1 LTADHDSHPAFSE
14 HFITMSNA
22 PVSSQSSSTL
32 ASKYPN
38 RSLFAHFDFQRP
50 PTLPSSSKSGIRR
63 WTGKWHTSPQDYY
76 YLYDDDTCPLNPTL
90 KKRKPHVKSVFPEYE
105 LDELQYTSSTTTA
118 ILGVDGDESGNEDV
132 WSTIAIASIESPE
145 SNEEKESEREEAEVV
160 SNTAGNRTRL
170 TIEKIGKHGSIAKK
184 QKDRKQ
190 VSAFPAKANQFF
202 ALIKNVFRSKSAKP
216 SRVSMIEIA
225 PQNKKSIATENEE
238 IHGIFA
244 NMESSVLE
252 TSAEESTLQQV
263 INDTS
268 TMEEDKNVSFDATTC
283 NINQSRSDSWQDDD
297 IIVKR
302 KNWGN
307 ISLETAMEKDMAT
320 EAEGKSGSMTI
331 LNATI
336 SFQEHGGIANCEVDT
351 M

>member
-1 LTADHDSHPAFSE
+1 MSH
-14 HFITMSNA
+14 A
-22 PVSSQSSSTL
+22 PVSSQSSSPL
-32 ASKYPN
+32 ASEYPN

-50 PTLPSSSKSGIRR
+50 STLPSSSKSGIRR

-105 LDELQYTSSTTTA
+105 LDELQDTSSPTPA
-118 ILGVDGDESGNEDV
+118 ILRVDGDEFGNDDV

-145 SNEEKESEREEAEVV
+145 SNEEKKSEREEAEVV
-160 SNTAGNRTRL
+160 SNTAAKRSRL
-170 TIEKIGKHGSIAKK
+170 TIEKIEHGSIAKK
-184 QKDRKQ
+184 QKDRRQ
-190 VSAFPAKANQFF
+190 VSAFPTKANQFF

-216 SRVSMIEIA
+216 SYVSMIEIV
-225 PQNKKSIATENEE
+225 PQNEKSIATKNAEA
-238 IHGIFA
+238 HGIFV
-244 NMESSVLE
+244 NMESSVVE

-268 TMEEDKNVSFDATTC
+268 TKEEDKNVSFDATTC
-283 NINQSRSDSWQDDD
+283 NTNQSRSDSWHDDD

-302 KNWGN
+302 KNWGD
-307 ISLETAMEKDMAT
+307 ISVETTTEKDMVT
-320 EAEGKSGSMTI
+320 NVEGKSGSMTI

-336 SFQEHGGIANCEVDT
+336 SFQDDGGIANCEVDT